1 MIERKRKSKLRK
13 IFSYVMAMLLMF
25 STFLPF
31 TGGIVHAQDKTITGK
46 CEIKMIKHAFA
57 PNKTE
62 FTMDI
67 V

>member
-31 TGGIVHAQDKTITGK
+31 TVGIVLAQDKTITGK
-46 CEIKMIKHAFA
+46 CVIKMI
-57 PNKTE
+57 
-62 FTMDI
+62 
-67 V
+67 